1 MLKFLLVVA
10 LCSLLFSWFAMAN
23 DAVVAGVGGVPSV
36 IKLVQKE
43 HPSIRLVRED
53 VFIKLHK
60 GEVTARFVFR
70 NEGPETTVLMG
81 FPERGE
87 GDTGVT
93 WSNFDYFT
101 SFVDGK
107 RVKVQR
113 FGPKGETYGDY
124 EIWWV
129 KRVHFRKGQTRIV
142 VNRYRGGFGHDT
154 SGVCWFT
161 YVLRTGASWKGTI
174 GYARIVCD
182 ISGMKGH
189 TIWADPHPHKRVG
202 QRLIWEFRN
211 FEPQTDIEIKWW
223 GGFWDFEINGHSIEP
238 WECWEGEYYV
248 TKDGSS
254 PEPINR
260 PEKRGNDIRLQLTT
274 AVRWLGLR
282 LRVLREEKPY
292 RVRMEA
298 PSGWMELEQGSQWA
312 LTPKGR
318 RRLPE
323 PVRLKNDHMVTYL
336 RPIVEAL
343 GGTMRWDR
351 HKRKFI
357 ITMPYKTH
365 ALRQPN

>member
-1 MLKFLLVVA
+1 MLKFLLAVA
-10 LCSLLFSWFAMAN
+10 LCSLLFSRLAMAN
-23 DAVVAGVGGVPSV
+23 DAVVAGVGGAPSV
-36 IKLVQKE
+36 IKLAQKE

-53 VFIKLHK
+53 VFIKLPK

-81 FPERGE
+81 FPEKGG
-87 GDTGVT
+87 GDTSVT
-93 WSNFDYFT
+93 WSNFDYFV
-101 SFVDGK
+101 SFVDGR

-113 FGPKGETYGDY
+113 FGPKGEIVGDY

-142 VNRYRGGFGHDT
+142 VNRYRGGFGYNT
-154 SGVCWFT
+154 SGMQWFT
-161 YVLRTGASWKGTI
+161 YVLSTGASWKGTI

-182 ISGMKGH
+182 ISGMKGD
-189 TIWADPHPHKRVG
+189 TVWADPHKRVG
-202 QRLIWEFRN
+202 HLLIWEFRN
-211 FEPQTDIEIKWW
+211 FEPKTDIEIQWW
-223 GGFWDFEINGHSIEP
+223 GGFWDFEINGYSIKP

-248 TKDGSS
+248 WKNGSSS
-254 PEPINR
+254 PEPVNP

-282 LRVLREEKPY
+282 LRMLREEKPY
-292 RVRMEA
+292 RVRLEA
-298 PSGWMELEQGSQWA
+298 PSGWIELEQGSRWA

-323 PVRLKNDHMVTYL
+323 PVRLKNDHLVTYL

-357 ITMPYKTH
+357 ITMPYKLFTLSR
-365 ALRQPN
+365 AR